1 MPTQVFRF
9 KFSSTRSHVFLNLFR
24 RQFSCFDADAIA
36 QKIRVCVIIR
46 VNAAVS
52 HDDAADDIIFL
63 KAFPQMLFI
72 IDMTGFDGNLIE
84 MRVTGTKVQ
93 M

>member
-9 KFSSTRSHVFLNLFR
+9 KFSSTRSACLLNLFR

>member
-1 MPTQVFRF
+1 MYSVLSFLRQDRMSSESFPASVF
-9 KFSSTRSHVFLNLFR
+9 VLR
-24 RQFSCFDADAIA
+24 RRRNSAENPGM
-36 QKIRVCVIIR
+36 IIR

-63 KAFPQMLFI
+63 KAFPQMLFV

>member
-1 MPTQVFRF
+1 MSSESFPASVF
-9 KFSSTRSHVFLNLFR
+9 VLR
-24 RQFSCFDADAIA
+24 RRRNSAENPGMCDYPGERRGF
-36 QKIRVCVIIR
+36 
-46 VNAAVS
+46 

>member
-1 MPTQVFRF
+1 MSSESFPASVF
-9 KFSSTRSHVFLNLFR
+9 VLR
-24 RQFSCFDADAIA
+24 RDAIA

-84 MRVTGTKVQ
+84 NAG
-93 M
+93 

>member
-1 MPTQVFRF
+1 MIACL
-9 KFSSTRSHVFLNLFR
+9 LNLFR